1 MCIFVTVKT
10 FEKVNM
16 RRKIYDELLQ
26 WKQEKNGATALLIE
40 GARRIGK
47 SWIAEEFARNEYES
61 YILIDFSK
69 APVRVKEWFD
79 EYLEDIDTLL
89 QNIQLHYKKRL
100 TPRKS
105 LIIFDEV
112 QKCPRAR
119 EAIKALVQ
127 DHRFDYLE
135 TGSLISIKKNVEN
148 IVIPSEEDGIDMF
161 PMDFEEFLWAMG
173 NEVLTPY
180 IRSRFEKRK
189 PMGEFHR
196 EAMHYFRQYLIVGGM
211 PQAVAE
217 YAASRDFNKVD
228 AIKRQILRLYKNDI
242 KKYAGGLTARV
253 SAIYDAIPGQLQKK
267 EKRFVLA
274 AIKDEARM
282 RDCDSAFFWL
292 EDAMLVNI
300 CYNTTAPNIGLQ
312 LNEDRTVLKCYFC
325 DTGLLISL
333 AFSARDIVTNEIY
346 QKLMFDK
353 LEVNEG
359 MLVEN
364 IVAQMLKASGNDLF
378 FYFSA
383 DREDADSRMQI
394 DFLVQKKVVTSRHN
408 ISPVEVKSSTNYTLT
423 SINKCIKKFGQYL
436 SSPYVLHSKDLEI
449 KDGLV
454 YLPLYMTPLL

>member
-1 MCIFVTVKT
+1 
-10 FEKVNM
+10 M
-16 RRKIYDELLQ
+16 RRKIYGKLLQ
-26 WKQEKNGATALLIE
+26 WKQEKNGSTAILIE

-47 SWIAEEFARNEYES
+47 SWTAEEFARNEYES

-69 APVRVKEWFD
+69 APKRVKDWFD
-79 EYLEDIDTLL
+79 EYLEDIDSLL

-148 IVIPSEEDGIDMF
+148 IVIPSEEDSIEMY

-173 NEVLTPY
+173 NELLMPY
-180 IRSRFEKRK
+180 IQSRFEKCK
-189 PMGEFHR
+189 PMGDFHR

-242 KKYAGGLTARV
+242 KKYASSLTTRV
-253 SAIYDAIPGQLQKK
+253 SAIFDAIPGQLQKK
-267 EKRFVLA
+267 EKKFVLA
-274 AIKDEARM
+274 ALKDEARM
-282 RDCDSAFFWL
+282 REYDSAFFWL
-292 EDAMLVNI
+292 EDAKLVNI

-312 LNEDRTVLKCYFC
+312 LNEDRTALKCYFC
-325 DTGLLISL
+325 DTGLHISL
-333 AFSARDIVTNEIY
+333 AFSARGIVTNETY

-364 IVAQMLKASGNDLF
+364 IVAQMLKASGNKLF
-378 FYFSA
+378 FYSNA
-383 DREDADSRMQI
+383 DKEDADSRMQI
-394 DFLVQKKVVTSRHN
+394 DFLIQKKVVTSRHN
-408 ISPVEVKSSTNYTLT
+408 ISPIEVKSSANYTLS

-436 SSPYVLHSKDLEI
+436 STPYILHSKDVEI
-449 KDGLV
+449 KGELV